1 MARPALRA
9 ITFLAPNMFPVYQF
23 TLQYLSQQL
32 GCVIELAAGSHY
44 EELYQADLTFV
55 CGLPYVLYTSPRRTP
70 APIEALVAPVLQGE
84 RFQHRP
90 IYFSD
95 VIVHRDS
102 PVQSFADLRGCSW
115 AYNEPLSQSGY
126 GITRYTLVSRGE
138 TNGYFGKVVEAGFHQ
153 KAIEMVVAREVDAS
167 AIDAQVLL
175 VELRNQPRLA
185 NSLRIVDSLG
195 ASTIQPVAVAT
206 NLPDTL
212 KRDIQAVFVGLHTDP
227 IARTQLDR
235 GFIEHFTH
243 VCDSDYDDIRAMLAA
258 CERANFLILR

>member
-1 MARPALRA
+1 MAGCELRA
-9 ITFLAPNMFPVYQF
+9 ITFLAPNMFPIYQF
-23 TLQYLSQQL
+23 TVQHLSQQL
-32 GCVIELAAGSHY
+32 GCEIEIVVGSHY

-55 CGLPYVLYTSPRRTP
+55 CGLPYVLYTSPRKTP

-102 PVQSFADLRGCSW
+102 PFQSFADLRGRSW

-138 TNGYFGKVVEAGFHQ
+138 TNGYFGKVIEAGFHQ
-153 KAIEMVVAREVDAS
+153 KAIEMVAQRDVDAS

-185 NSLRIVDSLG
+185 EQLRIIDSLG
-195 ASTIQPVAVAT
+195 ASTIQPFAVAT
-206 NLPDTL
+206 NLSDTL
-212 KRDIQAVFVGLHTDP
+212 KRDIQAVFVSLHTDP
-227 IARTQLDR
+227 IARSHLDR
-235 GFIEHFTH
+235 GFIEHFTP

-258 CERANFLILR
+258 CEQAEFLTLR